1 MKLIEEVSANKL
13 RGGYYT
19 AAPLVDWCVDRVA
32 QLAHV
37 AARPRPQHWLEPS
50 HGRARIYL
58 ANGEASGLD
67 QRYKCRTRS
76 PWYRVPQIR
85 CGRLMM
91 PKRAHHH
98 HRLLLNRAG
107 VFTTDTVYRGY
118 MHALYAS
125 VEEDLVSGF
134 QNTLTLLSAEVEGRT
149 YGGGVLELVPS
160 EIARLRVP
168 VVSTSSL
175 LPELDT
181 LSRLNGG
188 QRDGKEAVVARIAA
202 ALSSRVT
209 GYAELLPTLREARR
223 RLVSR
228 RMDVR

>member
-1 MKLIEEVSANKL
+1 M
-13 RGGYYT
+13 
-19 AAPLVDWCVDRVA
+19 
-32 QLAHV
+32 
-37 AARPRPQHWLEPS
+37 
-50 HGRARIYL
+50 
-58 ANGEASGLD
+58 
-67 QRYKCRTRS
+67 
-76 PWYRVPQIR
+76 
-85 CGRLMM
+85 
-91 PKRAHHH
+91 
-98 HRLLLNRAG
+98 
-107 VFTTDTVYRGY
+107 
-118 MHALYAS
+118 
-125 VEEDLVSGF
+125 SGF

-188 QRDGKEAVVARIAA
+188 QRDGKEAVVARTAA

-223 RLVSR
+223 RLVNR